1 MIGVVEA
8 PAVAARMLSIFPCKE
23 RRESIGGMAG
33 VAGHIAVTAEQ
44 R

>member
-1 MIGVVEA
+1 MNI
-8 PAVAARMLSIFPCKE
+8 SDFPCKE

-33 VAGHIAVTAEQ
+33 VAGDIAVAAEQ